1 MRNRHPSTLRD
12 ETKFR
17 EGVLLRCI
25 SMGAVSTHAFFLVL
39 VSPGGLLRCL
49 TQWRSPSS
57 SFPPRLQPRPS
68 TSSPYQSHLLP
79 RLAFSLVSP
88 SAPSACHCRF
98 AWSSHPRLQHIW
110 ICNCKRVEQNVS
122 INIAN
127 EGGGHC
133 LVDEGGRA
141 FVLTFVS
148 PWAATRLAF
157 GLISPS
163 ASSFVLISPSASS
176 HLWRVCPPSAC
187 HRRFTWPSHPRL
199 QHTWI
204 CDCKRVEQNV
214 SINIANE

>member
-1 MRNRHPSTLRD
+1 MYLHGRRLNPRLRPRLPGGLVAMSH
-12 ETKFR
+12 TMA
-17 EGVLLRCI
+17 L
-25 SMGAVSTHAFFLVL
+25 AFVL
-39 VSPGGLLRCL
+39 VSPSPSASSFHLVSLSV
-49 TQWRSPSS
+49 SPSS
-57 SFPPRLQPRPS
+57 SSCLQPRL
-68 TSSPYQSHLLP
+68 T
-79 RLAFSLVSP
+79 FVLVSS

-176 HLWRVCPPSAC
+176 HLWRVCPPSAF
-187 HRRFTWPSHPRL
+187 HRRFTWPSHPRF